1 LKNSVYGLSGKGTW
15 MKKLNEKGFL
25 IAIDIMIKSWNTKV
39 KVKEFLQKKTRVT
52 LRKVRKDTHITVV
65 YQISKTASITP
76 CSINNTKYPLIYPP
90 SRIP

>member
-1 LKNSVYGLSGKGTW
+1 VLHLLFLASQVKEPE
-15 MKKLNEKGFL
+15 MKKLNKKGFL
-25 IAIDIMIKSWNTKV
+25 LAIDIMINSWNTKV
-39 KVKEFLQKKTRVT
+39 KVKEFLRKKKVT

-76 CSINNTKYPLIYPP
+76 YSINNTKYPLIYPP